1 MKQRNNLHSFTLR
14 ADASALVD
22 KVPDGMKSRRVSDA
36 ISWYYNSPMNGSV
49 PAPAELEASL
59 ENAEFIMDRLHE
71 RIGQLTEE
79 LNSRPLLKL
88 KRWLT
93 RSQS

>member
-1 MKQRNNLHSFTLR
+1 MRNNLHSFTLR

-22 KVPDGMKSRRVSDA
+22 KVPDGHKSKRVSQA
-36 ISWYYNSPMNGSV
+36 IIWYYTSPTKGSV
-49 PAPAELEASL
+49 PSPSELEEAL

-71 RIGQLTEE
+71 TIARLTEE

-93 RSQS
+93 R

>member
-1 MKQRNNLHSFTLR
+1 LRNNLHSFTLR
-14 ADASALVD
+14 AGASALVD
-22 KVPDGMKSRRVSDA
+22 KIPDGSKSKRVSDA
-36 ISWYYNSPMNGSV
+36 ISWYYNSPREGSV
-49 PAPAELEASL
+49 PSPAELEEAL

-71 RIGQLTEE
+71 TIARLTEE